1 MTALLD
7 VRRRPG
13 RLPFTRRPTAGRHRR
28 GPATE
33 PERREPD
40 GRRRVWDGTQRAR
53 AEQLG
58 LLEPGWL
65 VIYGPYSRRFYAIAR
80 IAEVSEPL
88 LDAATSEEL
97 RSLMRRSE
105 ITSLVPPPRSRESG
119 QTRRTGRGGTHVGWR
134 S

>member
-1 MTALLD
+1 MALLD

-13 RLPFTRRPTAGRHRR
+13 RLPFTRRPAAGRHRR
-28 GPATE
+28 GSATE

-40 GRRRVWDGTQRAR
+40 GRRKIWDGKQKAR

-88 LDAATSEEL
+88 LDAATSDEL
-97 RSLMRRSE
+97 RSLMRGSE
-105 ITSLVPPPRSRESG
+105 LPGLVPSARSPERG
-119 QTRRTGRGGTHVGWR
+119 RMRRAGRGVTRQGGR